1 MKSRSP
7 FLLSF
12 FHLDHTVRFLTTFL
26 LCSPIVGT
34 LWSQER
40 QQSPQII
47 KHSLQA
53 EQIDLTVR
61 FFPDFD
67 WRNANYRSKK
77 TFIIDFLPPDF
88 EGPPIT
94 TRDEVRLLQ
103 NGMIEWFQGDIIL
116 LGTFQ
121 ITKQFTLEAQFFGER
136 IYYGSFNPATRTFTF
151 EGLEYVPDF
160 EIPKVTIQKSD
171 RLGQWV
177 TLENSIEINQNFDWG
192 HALAL
197 TFAPT
202 VARSKFYRV
211 LIEQQAP

>member
-12 FHLDHTVRFLTTFL
+12 FHLNHTVRFLTISL
-26 LCSPIVGT
+26 LCSLIVGT
-34 LWSQER
+34 LWSQEK

-47 KHSLQA
+47 KHSLQT

-67 WRNANYRSKK
+67 WSNVNYRSKK
-77 TFIIDFLPPDF
+77 TFIIDFPPDF

-94 TRDEVRLLQ
+94 TRDQVRLHQ
-103 NGMIEWFQGDIIL
+103 NGMIEWLQDDMIL

-136 IYYGSFNPATRTFTF
+136 IFYGSFNPTTRTFTF

-160 EIPKVTIQKSD
+160 EIPKVTIQTSD

-177 TLENSIEINQNFDWG
+177 TLENSIEVKQNFDWG

-197 TFAPT
+197 TFAST
-202 VARSKFYRV
+202 VAKSNFYRV